1 MKVCLLNDSFPP
13 VIDGVA
19 NVVTNYGEYLVRS
32 HGADVVV
39 GTPRY
44 PDADYGVY
52 PYKVVPYQ
60 SFDTSALLSGY
71 RVGNPF
77 SAKYIAELAE
87 FRPDVIHTHC
97 PAASTMLA
105 RLLREETGAPV
116 IFTYHTKY
124 DVDIARVLKVK
135 LAAKEAIHTMVSAV
149 EACDEVWAVS
159 RGAGENLKALGY
171 EGDVRVMCNGVDFA
185 RGRVDDAAAAKA
197 TAGWDLPADV
207 PLYLFVGRLMTY
219 KGLPLILDALKL
231 LRERGRDFRMVF
243 IGKGPDR
250 ELLERQSAALG
261 LTDRC
266 FFIGPVYDREVLR
279 AWNSR
284 ADLFLFP
291 STFDTNGLVVREA
304 AACGLAGVL
313 IAGSCA
319 AEGITDGRNGFLIE
333 ETPEAMA
340 ALLERV
346 GGDIPLLRTVGQRA
360 MDEIYLSW
368 SDAVAAAYERYGA
381 VIEAKRAGLLPEKKR
396 QPADIFVSLAAKS
409 MEEQE
414 RRRQTWTALQESFRE
429 TAVGMME
436 NIQEAAE
443 GAESL
448 RARLRAQLRQDID
461 ELRQDI
467 DGLRKR

>member
-19 NVVTNYGEYLVRS
+19 NVVTNYAENLVRG

-44 PDADYGVY
+44 PDADYSGY
-52 PYKVVPYQ
+52 PYAVVPYQ
-60 SFDTSALLSGY
+60 SFDTGAILSGY
-71 RVGNPF
+71 RTGNPF
-77 SAKYIAELAE
+77 SAKYVAELAA
-87 FRPDVIHTHC
+87 FAPDVIHTHC

-105 RLLREETGAPV
+105 RLLREQTDAPV

-124 DVDIARVLKVK
+124 DVDIERVVKVR
-135 LAAKEAIHTMVSAV
+135 LAAKEAIRTMVSAI
-149 EACDEVWAVS
+149 EACDEVWVVS

-171 EGDVRVMCNGVDFA
+171 SGDVRVMLNGVDFA
-185 RGRVDDAAAAKA
+185 RGRVDDAGVRAATKDY
-197 TAGWDLPADV
+197 DLPAGV

-231 LRERGRDFRMVF
+231 LREKGRDFRMVF

-250 ELLERQSAALG
+250 ELLERQCADLG

-266 FFIGPVYDREVLR
+266 FFIGPVYERDVLR
-279 AWNSR
+279 AWNTR

-304 AACGLAGVL
+304 AACGLASVL

-319 AEGITDGRNGFLIE
+319 AEGITDGRNGFTIE

-340 ALLERV
+340 ALLERI
-346 GGDIPLLRTVGQRA
+346 GGDLPLLRAVGRRA

-368 SDAVAAAYERYGA
+368 PDAVSAAYDRYGA
-381 VIEAKRAGLLPEKKR
+381 VLEAKRSGALPEKRKL
-396 QPADIFVSLAAKS
+396 PADWLISLASKS
-409 MEEQE
+409 LEEQAL
-414 RRRQTWTALQESFRE
+414 RREMWTALQESFRE
-429 TAVGMME
+429 SAVGMME

-443 GAESL
+443 SAGSFRHKL
-448 RARLRAQLRQDID
+448 REQLR
-461 ELRQDI
+461 
-467 DGLRKR
+467 KK

>member
-19 NVVTNYGEYLVRS
+19 NVVTNYGEFLTRD
-32 HGADVVV
+32 HGAEVVV

-44 PDADYGVY
+44 PDADYDAY
-52 PYKVVPYQ
+52 PYTVAPYR

-71 RVGNPF
+71 RTGNPF
-77 SAKYIAELAE
+77 SAKYLGELAA
-87 FRPDVIHTHC
+87 FGPDVIHTHC
-97 PAASTMLA
+97 PAASTVLA

-116 IFTYHTKY
+116 IFTYHTKF

-135 LAAKEAIHTMVSAV
+135 LAAKEVIRTMVAGI

-159 RGAGENLKALGY
+159 RGAGENLRALGY
-171 EGDVRVMCNGVDFA
+171 EGDVRVMCNGVDFE
-185 RGRVDDAAAAKA
+185 RGRVDADAVAQA
-197 TAGWDLPADV
+197 TAGRDLPADV
-207 PLYLFVGRLMTY
+207 PLFLYVGRLMTY
-219 KGLPLILDALKL
+219 KGLPLILDALKM
-231 LRERGRDFRMVF
+231 LRERGKDFRMVF
-243 IGKGPDR
+243 VGKGPDR
-250 ELLERQSAALG
+250 ELLERKCAELG

-266 FFIGPVYDREVLR
+266 FFIGPVYDRDVLR
-279 AWNSR
+279 AWNTR

-319 AEGITDGRNGFLIE
+319 AEGVTDGRNGFLIE

-340 ALLERV
+340 ALLERLD
-346 GGDIPLLRTVGQRA
+346 GQRPYLREVGQRA

-368 SDAVAAAYERYGA
+368 RDSVAAAYARYGA
-381 VIEAKRAGLLPEKKR
+381 VLEAKRAGTLPEKKKL
-396 QPADIFVSLAAKS
+396 PADYLVSLAAKS

-414 RRRQTWTALQESFRE
+414 RRRQIWTALQESFRE

-436 NIQEAAE
+436 NMQEAAE
-443 GAESL
+443 SAESFRAKL
-448 RARLRAQLRQDID
+448 REQLRQDID
-461 ELRQDI
+461 ELR
-467 DGLRKR
+467 KR